1 MQLVEAGEDKH
12 EPGTVQPAQFAEPE
26 NDAALIFG
34 DDLEARYQEP
44 DNEDDER
51 DRGEGPFEITHVLL
65 LSASTSSTPRYYLP
79 RSYVLRAAAST
90 AAACSTERYRVRP
103 DLQRDPYRAIRRSA
117 SSPAR
122 SVVACP

>member
-1 MQLVEAGEDKH
+1 DDGVDTSRHVVAGDDLLRRDRQGYGALVDSVQLVEAGEDKH

-44 DNEDDER
+44 DDEDDER

-65 LSASTSSTPRYYLP
+65 LSASTSSAPR
-79 RSYVLRAAAST
+79 
-90 AAACSTERYRVRP
+90 
-103 DLQRDPYRAIRRSA
+103 
-117 SSPAR
+117 
-122 SVVACP
+122 